1 MTHPAW
7 YSVEEGLTDLDGGE
21 GEDQSGHLG
30 QLLHPVNRQVP
41 ARNPSLNWEA
51 IFMHVLNSFSKSLD
65 TVMYIQLD
73 AISNQ
78 ITNLDQTLKTKEI
91 RILG

>member
-1 MTHPAW
+1 
-7 YSVEEGLTDLDGGE
+7 
-21 GEDQSGHLG
+21 
-30 QLLHPVNRQVP
+30 
-41 ARNPSLNWEA
+41 
-51 IFMHVLNSFSKSLD
+51 MHVLNSFSKSLD